1 MYRILIADDEGIV
14 RDSLKFIIERDFGS
28 DCEVFSAKSGR
39 QAIELFEAERPDI
52 GLLDIQMPGIN
63 GLGALA
69 EMKKQNPKFK
79 ALILTAYDNFEYAAE
94 AIKLGA
100 ADYLMKPMDRKKV
113 GEALKKLMYELDGE
127 RAKRQQDLKIQ
138 ERMETVI
145 PIIENGFVMSLITRD
160 EYCYAGNK
168 YRSLLNVEENYGY
181 VLALEWGEGFDKD
194 GPGNP
199 IGASVRARKFIPKM
213 NGQIRSCFKVFLSD
227 AMGNKIICVAPTER
241 EALSYKERLRRIEK
255 VRAMTTS
262 LREITGID
270 FKAGIGS
277 VRTWEEMYNS
287 YHEAL
292 NALRHGVRKVTHI
305 DDLAAW
311 NTGDRQQA
319 EARKNILNALRRGSE
334 IEIRREAEW
343 MISYL
348 LQPEAYRTMPVSVAD
363 TCMDETDGAA
373 ESRIEH
379 ARIVILEILM
389 AARQLASEQGYLP
402 LGDAEIAVVKA
413 ADAKELQTAFL
424 DAMLQYGRRVFLAG
438 QRTDTVAG
446 RAKEYMRKNFQ
457 RDLSLES
464 VATELNISPYYFSKL
479 FKEGTGE
486 NFSDFLTDLR
496 IGRAKTL
503 LYENPE
509 RNIKE
514 ICIEAGY
521 TNPNYFSRIFKKYT
535 GMTPTEMRDRLREG
549 K

>member
-1 MYRILIADDEGIV
+1 M
-14 RDSLKFIIERDFGS
+14 
-28 DCEVFSAKSGR
+28 
-39 QAIELFEAERPDI
+39 
-52 GLLDIQMPGIN
+52 
-63 GLGALA
+63 
-69 EMKKQNPKFK
+69 
-79 ALILTAYDNFEYAAE
+79 
-94 AIKLGA
+94 
-100 ADYLMKPMDRKKV
+100 
-113 GEALKKLMYELDGE
+113 
-127 RAKRQQDLKIQ
+127 
-138 ERMETVI
+138 
-145 PIIENGFVMSLITRD
+145 
-160 EYCYAGNK
+160 
-168 YRSLLNVEENYGY
+168 
-181 VLALEWGEGFDKD
+181 
-194 GPGNP
+194 
-199 IGASVRARKFIPKM
+199 
-213 NGQIRSCFKVFLSD
+213 
-227 AMGNKIICVAPTER
+227 
-241 EALSYKERLRRIEK
+241 
-255 VRAMTTS
+255 
-262 LREITGID
+262 
-270 FKAGIGS
+270 
-277 VRTWEEMYNS
+277 EEMYNS